1 MAMGNFENVTPLA
14 WVLVVALFCLFLT
27 ATQISNGKK

>member
-14 WVLVVALFCLFLT
+14 WVMVVAFFCLFLT
-27 ATQISNGKK
+27 AIQISDGKK